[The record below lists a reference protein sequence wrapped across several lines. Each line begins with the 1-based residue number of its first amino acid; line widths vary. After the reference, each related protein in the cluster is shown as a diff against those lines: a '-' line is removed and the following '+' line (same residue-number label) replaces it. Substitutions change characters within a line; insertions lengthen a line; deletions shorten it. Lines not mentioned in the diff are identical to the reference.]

1 MNVQR
6 VRIIAVLAVLL
17 INLTGFAANA
27 SPRPTPTPMPG
38 ASKPAANSPRVS
50 TPTPK
55 GTKST
60 RSDQHGIGAAALRR
74 LVAAVANAPALT
86 AGGFHLTTPDSID
99 RFVDWRGSDVTYVA
113 LDAGYEFGWAYFNG
127 TYYERYTARFQPG
140 YVGPSTLRWIEAPP
154 TGVEPQSVPDI
165 PQILAASIAREAVA
179 VSVSK
184 NSWTIIGRVQTSLY
198 ASSALQYETM
208 QFDSAGHLASIT
220 LPGLR
225 LTVTPKAPEPLI
237 KENEIAKVFS
247 DPENTKQP

>member
-1 MNVQR
+1 
-6 VRIIAVLAVLL
+6 
-17 INLTGFAANA
+17 
-27 SPRPTPTPMPG
+27 MPG

-86 AGGFHLTTPDSID
+86 AGGFHLTTPDSIE

-113 LDAGYEFGWAYFNG
+113 LDAGFEFGWAYFNG

-154 TGVEPQSVPDI
+154 TGVEPQSVLDI

-184 NSWTIIGRVQTSLY
+184 NSWTIIGRVHTSLY
-198 ASSALQYETM
+198 TSAALQYETM
-208 QFDSAGHLASIT
+208 QLDSAGHLISIT
-220 LPGLR
+220 LPGLH
-225 LTVTPKAPEPLI
+225 LVVDTKAPAPLI
-237 KENEIAKVFS
+237 KANEIAKVFS
-247 DPENTKQP
+247 EPENIPTG